1 MDGIQ
6 FYRHISARVASVG
19 VIDMRLI
26 DADALIVDL
35 QHRCSNETFYK
46 QVKESLID
54 CAPTI
59 DAVEVVRCKDCFYSE
74 PLSDYMKKQY
84 GDNVV
89 RCNHPHFGLNLMKKE
104 LFCCFGE
111 HKDGD

>member
-1 MDGIQ
+1 MT
-6 FYRHISARVASVG
+6 
-19 VIDMRLI
+19 RLI
-26 DADALIVDL
+26 DADELEKNLSNDLPYKSSVKRVLI
-35 QHRCSNETFYK
+35 Q
-46 QVKESLID
+46 
-54 CAPTI
+54 APTV

-111 HKDGD
+111 RRDGD